1 MPPVNMLPH
10 SRDQFHW
17 VNTRYGTSCRL
28 FRTGTEEKERS
39 GGEGKK
45 EGKEEGII
53 WFLIFVSESRHLVLL
68 LLLFLYFSVF
78 ITFIYSTL
86 RDF

>member
-1 MPPVNMLPH
+1 MAQVAGCSVL
-10 SRDQFHW
+10 
-17 VNTRYGTSCRL
+17 GK
-28 FRTGTEEKERS
+28 KERKG

-45 EGKEEGII
+45 EGII
-53 WFLIFVSESRHLVLL
+53 WFLLFVPRRQTFGFVVVVVPIFFPLR
-68 LLLFLYFSVF
+68 

>member
-1 MPPVNMLPH
+1 MPPN

-28 FRTGTEEKERS
+28 FSIGKERKERR
-39 GGEGKK
+39 GKKGKK
-45 EGKEEGII
+45 EGRKEESI
-53 WFLIFVSESRHLVLL
+53 WFLIFVPRRQTFGFVVVVPIFFQL
-68 LLLFLYFSVF
+68 F